1 MEIYFAVFIV
11 CFIMAYIARKFPVP
25 CREGPF
31 YERPR
36 WFGYFLVALLF
47 SLVAG
52 FRSGG
57 VGDTG
62 IYLYYY
68 KIPLETGFWHSIDH
82 ALHLQEPAYSVFT
95 VILKTISMNP
105 VMFTMATSIITCFL
119 FIRTIWKYTDYFE
132 MGVVIF
138 FCYDFY
144 MFALNGI
151 RQFLASAIIFAG
163 IKWLL
168 NGNWAKYFIL
178 VLFAS
183 AIHSSAIFMI
193 PIYFL
198 VHRRAWS
205 LGTSALLVIGVGLFT
220 VFPLVLP
227 QLANMLSDTAY
238 SKYTGDL
245 LESSAG
251 GGSNYIRVLIA
262 AVPMALAYLSR
273 RRLHDFWPQSDIIV
287 NMSIMNFLILLVST
301 YNWLVARL
309 AFYTIPFNALLVPL
323 IISKSFEGRTKKVMY
338 LVTTILFVA
347 YGAFQGFWFAYTY
360 ESDFLGIYTEWIYT
374 RIMRA

>member
-1 MEIYFAVFIV
+1 
-11 CFIMAYIARKFPVP
+11 
-25 CREGPF
+25 
-31 YERPR
+31 
-36 WFGYFLVALLF
+36 
-47 SLVAG
+47 
-52 FRSGG
+52 
-57 VGDTG
+57 
-62 IYLYYY
+62 
-68 KIPLETGFWHSIDH
+68 
-82 ALHLQEPAYSVFT
+82 
-95 VILKTISMNP
+95 
-105 VMFTMATSIITCFL
+105 
-119 FIRTIWKYTDYFE
+119 

-227 QLANMLSDTAY
+227 QLADMLSDTAY

>member
-68 KIPLETGFWHSIDH
+68 KIPLETGFWNSIDH
-82 ALHLQEPAYSVFT
+82 ALHLKEPAYSVFT

-151 RQFLASAIIFAG
+151 RQFMASAIIFAG

-178 VLFAS
+178 ILFAS

-205 LGTSALLVIGVGLFT
+205 LGTSALLVLGVGLFT
-220 VFPLVLP
+220 IFPLVLP
-227 QLANMLSDTAY
+227 QLSEMLSDTAY

-338 LVTTILFVA
+338 LITTILFVA

-374 RIMRA
+374 RIMKA

>member
-31 YERPR
+31 YERSR

-82 ALHLQEPAYSVFT
+82 ALHLKEPAYSVFT

-227 QLANMLSDTAY
+227 QLADMLSDTAY